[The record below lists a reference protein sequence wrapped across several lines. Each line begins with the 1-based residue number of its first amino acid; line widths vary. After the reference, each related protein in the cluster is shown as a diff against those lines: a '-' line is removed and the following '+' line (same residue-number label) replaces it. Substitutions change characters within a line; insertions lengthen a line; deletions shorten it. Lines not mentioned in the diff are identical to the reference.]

1 MLTCPECA
9 REFNTARG
17 LGVHRRVHERTK
29 EARLPADAQA
39 KAITETEKEKG
50 RTKEARLPVDAQAEA
65 IADAQA
71 ETIKKEAR
79 LPADAQ
85 AEAIADAQAEAI
97 KKVANY
103 TSTPTAIMLPLED
116 RQNIIENFWLSDVV
130 IDNG

>member
-39 KAITETEKEKG
+39 KAITETKKEKG
-50 RTKEARLPVDAQAEA
+50 RTKEARLPVDAQA
-65 IADAQA
+65 
-71 ETIKKEAR
+71 K
-79 LPADAQ
+79 
-85 AEAIADAQAEAI
+85 AIADAQAEAI